1 MKKFL
6 IICTALMTIFSI
18 NAQTQNDEINKLSE
32 LLRLSLNSS
41 KQSVK
46 DSVLVEMKKITEN
59 SQFEETK
66 RLGNLSITKL
76 QQLNNL
82 TKELVYS
89 IPLSELSQDDLKGF
103 KVKEDKFRK
112 VTFIHHKLEGR
123 DYPYLVITADNLLSM
138 RIVMKYY
145 GSNWIFFDKIIFLC
159 NNETFEIKDLDV
171 DRKIG
176 GPDSVY
182 ETADFRVDKSLY
194 TFFYKDF
201 QSGKDIE
208 YQLRGKYT
216 SNGKLKSSEIKVF
229 LSVFYLYSKLKKE

>member
-159 NNETFEIKDLDV
+159 NDETFEIKDLDV

-182 ETADFRVDKSLY
+182 ETADFRVDNSLY
-194 TFFYKDF
+194 TFFYKAF

>member
-6 IICTALMTIFSI
+6 IVCTALMAIFSV

-89 IPLSELSQDDLKGF
+89 RPLSELSQDDLKGF

-123 DYPYLVITADNLLSM
+123 DYPYLAITADNLLSM

-159 NNETFEIKDLDV
+159 NDETFEVKDLDV

-182 ETADFRVDKSLY
+182 ETADFRVDNSLY
-194 TFFYKDF
+194 TFFYKAF

-208 YQLRGKYT
+208 YQLSGKYT

>member
-6 IICTALMTIFSI
+6 IICTALMTIFSV

-159 NNETFEIKDLDV
+159 NDETFEIKDLDV

-182 ETADFRVDKSLY
+182 ETADFRVDNSLY
-194 TFFYKDF
+194 TFFYKAF

>member
-159 NNETFEIKDLDV
+159 NDETFEIKDLDV

-176 GPDSVY
+176 GTDSVY
-182 ETADFRVDKSLY
+182 ETADFRVDNSLY
-194 TFFYKDF
+194 TFFYKAF

>member
-1 MKKFL
+1 
-6 IICTALMTIFSI
+6 MTIFSI

-159 NNETFEIKDLDV
+159 NDETFEIKDLDV

-182 ETADFRVDKSLY
+182 ETADFRVDNSLY
-194 TFFYKDF
+194 TFFYKAF

>member
-6 IICTALMTIFSI
+6 LICIALMTIFSV
-18 NAQTQNDEINKLSE
+18 NAQTQNDEFNKLSE

-46 DSVLVEMKKITEN
+46 DSVLVEIKKITEN
-59 SQFEETK
+59 SQFEEIK
-66 RLGNLSITKL
+66 RLGNISITEL

-89 IPLSELSQDDLKGF
+89 RPISELSQEDLKGF

-123 DYPYLVITADNLLSM
+123 NYPYLAISADNLLSM
-138 RIVMKYY
+138 RIVMNYY

-159 NNETFEIKDLDV
+159 NDETFEVKDLDV
-171 DRKIG
+171 DRKIRG
-176 GPDSVY
+176 TNSVY
-182 ETADFRVDKSLY
+182 ETADFRVDNSLY
-194 TFFYKDF
+194 SFFYKAF
-201 QSGKDIE
+201 ESGKDIE
-208 YQLRGKYT
+208 YQLSGKY
-216 SNGKLKSSEIKVF
+216 SSDGKLKSSEIKVL
-229 LSVFYLYSKLKKE
+229 LSVFYLYRKLKKE

>member
-6 IICTALMTIFSI
+6 IICTVLMAIFSV
-18 NAQTQNDEINKLSE
+18 NAQTQNEEINKLSE

-89 IPLSELSQDDLKGF
+89 RPLSELSQDDLKGF

-112 VTFIHHKLEGR
+112 LTFIHHKLEGR
-123 DYPYLVITADNLLSM
+123 DYPYLVITGDNLLSM

-159 NNETFEIKDLDV
+159 NDETFEVKDIDV

-182 ETADFRVDKSLY
+182 ETADFRVDNSLY
-194 TFFYKDF
+194 TFFYKAF

-208 YQLRGKYT
+208 YQLSGKYT

>member
-6 IICTALMTIFSI
+6 IICTALMTIFSV

-159 NNETFEIKDLDV
+159 NDETFEIKDLDV

-176 GPDSVY
+176 GTDSVY
-182 ETADFRVDKSLY
+182 ETADFRVDNSLY
-194 TFFYKDF
+194 TFFYKAF

>member
-6 IICTALMTIFSI
+6 IICTALMTIFSV

-66 RLGNLSITKL
+66 RLGNISITKL

-159 NNETFEIKDLDV
+159 NDETFEIKDLDV

-182 ETADFRVDKSLY
+182 ETADFRVDNSLY
-194 TFFYKDF
+194 TFFYKAF

-216 SNGKLKSSEIKVF
+216 SEN
-229 LSVFYLYSKLKKE
+229 

>member
-1 MKKFL
+1 
-6 IICTALMTIFSI
+6 MTIFSV

-159 NNETFEIKDLDV
+159 NDETFEIKDLDV

-182 ETADFRVDKSLY
+182 ETADFRVDNSLY
-194 TFFYKDF
+194 TFFYKAF

>member
-6 IICTALMTIFSI
+6 IICTALMTIFSV

-145 GSNWIFFDKIIFLC
+145 GNNWIFFDKIIFLC
-159 NNETFEIKDLDV
+159 NDETFEIKDLDV

-182 ETADFRVDKSLY
+182 ETADFRVDNSLY
-194 TFFYKDF
+194 TFFYKAF

>member
-6 IICTALMTIFSI
+6 IICTALMTIFSV

-159 NNETFEIKDLDV
+159 NDETFEVKDLDV

-176 GPDSVY
+176 GSNSVY
-182 ETADFRVDKSLY
+182 ETADFRVDNSLY
-194 TFFYKDF
+194 TFFYKAF
-201 QSGKDIE
+201 ESGKDIE
-208 YQLRGKYT
+208 YQLSGKYT
-216 SNGKLKSSEIKVF
+216 SNGKLKPSEIKVF

>member
-6 IICTALMTIFSI
+6 IICTALMTIFSV

-76 QQLNNL
+76 QQFNNL

-159 NNETFEIKDLDV
+159 NDETFEIKDLDV

-182 ETADFRVDKSLY
+182 ETADFRVDNSLY
-194 TFFYKDF
+194 TFFYKAF